1 MRLRLL
7 ARRMLRRELPL
18 PPALVDRLRL
28 SLLHAAKRRRR
39 RMRKLRARLCSCS
52 ERLLLQGRRWL
63 RRKLLLL
70 LRLRRVGTGR
80 LRCKAG

>member
-1 MRLRLL
+1 MGRRCVEWRWRGMAVPLTRGVL
-7 ARRMLRRELPL
+7 ARLGVSSGE
-18 PPALVDRLRL
+18 ASNVQQ
-28 SLLHAAKRRRR
+28 R
-39 RMRKLRARLCSCS
+39 RMRKLTPRLCSCS
-52 ERLLLQGRRWL
+52 ERWLLQGRRWL